1 MLSTTER
8 NNLILAIRDLPQH
21 LETAVQ
27 GLSEEQLDTR
37 YREGGWTLRQVTHHI
52 ADSHLNAF
60 IRMKLVI
67 VEEHPTLKPYSQDD
81 WAELPD
87 ARNFPIQSSLDI
99 IRGVHQR
106 MTQLLQ
112 NASEDSWSKTAFHP
126 ENGEVSLEDLLK
138 TYSRHG
144 NNHVNQILTLRK
156 ERNW

>member
-67 VEEHPTLKPYSQDD
+67 AEEHPTLKPYNQDD

-112 NASEDSWSKTAFHP
+112 NATEDSWIKTAFHP

-156 ERNW
+156 KRNW